1 MFCSAEYNISVTVT
15 YQRFQSGVDFQGE
28 LSKYYNP
35 TYFFLRI
42 SNQRESY
49 DEMHRDIKVSFYFQ
63 LKFLFCLFSLYYNS
77 IDSNQSYFP
86 QSGEFC
92 VAKSSTDSNWYRA
105 RIIRLV
111 GTIFLTFSFQ
121 FLINYFRK

>member
-1 MFCSAEYNISVTVT
+1 MT

-35 TYFFLRI
+35 TYFFLQI

-49 DEMHRDIKVSFYFQ
+49 DEMHRDLKSVVFLSFKIFA
-63 LKFLFCLFSLYYNS
+63 LILFSLYYNS

-92 VAKSSTDSNWYRA
+92 VAKSPTDSNWYRS
-105 RIIRLV
+105 RVIRLV
-111 GTIFLTFSFQ
+111 GAKFVILYSIVDELF
-121 FLINYFRK
+121 